1 MNTPSP
7 SESTPD
13 PQNLEAQNPEAQNHD
28 NALALLQEQ
37 QQLLKSSL
45 EDLQNRTRRLRGLV
59 QTLVSGLV
67 IAVLLAIGISGWFA
81 YRLLVQEQIVQRETE
96 QAAEANAAMLEQ
108 LEALEAE
115 VQRQQDQLQTLRS
128 DIPAELTGLSDTVQ
142 SNQRQLQVL
151 QERIQQLTTS
161 PSGSEE
167 DN

>member
-7 SESTPD
+7 SESTPN
-13 PQNLEAQNPEAQNHD
+13 PQHQD
-28 NALALLQEQ
+28 DVLAMLQEQ
-37 QQLLKSSL
+37 QQALKSNL
-45 EDLQNRTRRLRGLV
+45 EELQGRTNRLRGLV

-108 LEALEAE
+108 LETMETEL
-115 VQRQQDQLQTLRS
+115 QRQQEQLQTLRE
-128 DIPAELTGLSDTVQ
+128 DVPEELTSLTDTVQ
-142 SNQRQLQVL
+142 SNQRRLELLQD
-151 QERIQQLTTS
+151 QIQQLETAT
-161 PSGSEE
+161 PAEG